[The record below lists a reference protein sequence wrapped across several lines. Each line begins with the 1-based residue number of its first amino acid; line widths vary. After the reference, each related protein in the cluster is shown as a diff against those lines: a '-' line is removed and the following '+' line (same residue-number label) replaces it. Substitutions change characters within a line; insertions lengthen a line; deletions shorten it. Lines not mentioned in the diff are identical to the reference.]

1 MKTTKRLT
9 AIVLAALAFGACQK
23 ENLLNPDSDLGGRL
37 ILEAEGMNGAKLA
50 INGNTSHWASGDEVW
65 INNHTYTVD
74 LSESGQATVDV
85 KGDNIETPIYGV
97 YPNSIFSLR
106 SSNNVTVALPTSYTY
121 ATCTDGG
128 NTRQNL
134 QSPMMAYAAGGN
146 KLVFKHLTAAVTV
159 EITNDFGIDLQV
171 TSITVSS
178 NLYKLNGSRTFD
190 ITNIVHDATAADT
203 ALAATD
209 GEKTVTMNCNST
221 PLIVASGQTKQ
232 VQVPVLPVGLRNK
245 FTITVNA
252 KNPDDGDM
260 TYTFTKTQA
269 SSGHALLR
277 AQLGYAPAKF
287 GGKFSIGSGNYVRV
301 APGNLQYQAST
312 GTWRFAKHQYDV
324 IGDDNK
330 YIASDYSG
338 WIDLFGF
345 GTSGWDAGV
354 AGYVDNHYATRAYQP
369 YETNAG
375 QQNYLNHDMS
385 GDYAEADWGWHNAIS
400 NGGNQTHMWRTMETG
415 LHTYNDYTSGKVN
428 GMPGVIILCEGYSH
442 PLATPLNTTYSNDYS
457 NNTITAEDWAKMEVA
472 GAIFLPAAGLRGE
485 PGVQIWGADGTL
497 FTERKF
503 WGFYWYAN
511 SITDIMAASLN
522 THEMYSSMSFYK
534 CAGCAVRLVRAD

>member
-1 MKTTKRLT
+1 M
-9 AIVLAALAFGACQK
+9 IIAAVCGLVAGCQK
-23 ENLLNPDSDLGGRL
+23 ENVGNL
-37 ILEAEGMNGAKLA
+37 ILEAEGMHGDAKLA
-50 INGNTSHWASGDEVW
+50 INGNASYWAEGDQVW
-65 INNHTYTVD
+65 INGNPYTINITQ
-74 LSESGQATVDV
+74 SGQATVNV
-85 KGDNIETPIYGV
+85 EGDNIESPIYGV
-97 YPNSIFSLR
+97 YPTIVYGANSYSITLEMPS
-106 SSNNVTVALPTSYTY
+106 TYHY
-121 ATCTDGG
+121 ATCSDGK
-128 NTRQNL
+128 QNL
-134 QSPMMAYAAGGN
+134 QSPMVAYAESGN
-146 KLVFKHLTAAVTV
+146 KLFFKHVTAAVTV

-171 TSITVSS
+171 NTITVSS
-178 NLYKLNGSRTFD
+178 NKYKLNALQEIDFR
-190 ITNIVHDATAADT
+190 NINNNDFSVNPVEAW
-203 ALAATD
+203 TD
-209 GEKTVTMNCNST
+209 DQKTVTMNCDVEQ
-221 PLIVASGQTKQ
+221 LIVPSGQTKQ
-232 VQVPVLPVGLRNK
+232 VQIPVLPVGADNR

-252 KNPDDGDM
+252 QNPDDADM
-260 TYTFTKTQA
+260 TYTFSKTQA
-269 SSGHALLR
+269 GGNGDNYALPR
-277 AQLGYAPAKF
+277 AYIGYAPAKF

-338 WIDLFGF
+338 WIDLFGY

-354 AGYVDNHYATRAYQP
+354 DGYVDGHYATRAYQP
-369 YETNAG
+369 YEINAG
-375 QQNYLNHDMS
+375 QQNYINHDMS

-400 NGGNQTHMWRTMETG
+400 NGGNQTHMWRTMAY
-415 LHTYNDYTSGKVN
+415 LHTYNTYTSGTVN

-442 PLATPLNTTYSNDYS
+442 PLATPLNTTYSNDYN

-511 SITDIMAASLN
+511 SITDIFAASLN